1 MLIKPHPYVK
11 DEEVGLAQVLLSRL
25 RSIGVVTDHGL
36 QIGRLVDLAFDE
48 TDGRILSLLVK
59 PLSADVLANVP
70 RTEDGNISIPFGAVM
85 SIRDYIVVNE
95 RVLAIQRLKSAAT
108 SPTE

>member
-1 MLIKPHPYVK
+1 
-11 DEEVGLAQVLLSRL
+11 LAQVLLSRL
-25 RSIGVVTDHGL
+25 RLIGVVTDHGL
-36 QIGRLVDLAFDE
+36 QVGRLVDLTFDE

-59 PLSADVLANVP
+59 PASSETLANVP

-95 RVLAIQRLKSAAT
+95 RVLAIQRLKSTPT